1 MRPKLVALGCTVAG
15 ALGFLALPS
24 GAAHATALPKP
35 AMSVSTPPGGY
46 AYGTKVTVT
55 VTLKA
60 KLAGG
65 TVSLYA
71 TPAGRTR
78 TLVEKGKVNAAGKL
92 YPVYPLTTT
101 TTFTAVFAG
110 SADNAPATASRTV
123 TPAARVTDA
132 ITGYYTTV
140 TISGISYRVFHASG
154 TLTLHSTVTPNKH
167 GECLEP
173 ETEQY
178 DAGSGWDADTTYG
191 CDYLDSQS
199 HDAAPFTL
207 GQAAGDQ
214 YRVRSDYMRSAKDT
228 TNLSSS
234 GPWLYFEVVK

>member
-1 MRPKLVALGCTVAG
+1 MRPRLVALGCTVAG
-15 ALGFLALPS
+15 ALGLLALPS
-24 GAAHATALPKP
+24 AAHAAALPKP
-35 AMSVSTPPGGY
+35 PMSVSTPAGSY
-46 AYGTKVTVT
+46 VYGARVTLT

-71 TPAGRTR
+71 TPVGGAR
-78 TLVEKGKVNAAGKL
+78 TLLVKGKVNSAGKF
-92 YPVYPLTTT
+92 YRVYSIAKT

-123 TPAARVTDA
+123 SAAARVADA
-132 ITGYYTTV
+132 ITGYYTTTV
-140 TISGISYRVFHASG
+140 ISGVSYRVFHSTG
-154 TLTLHSTVTPNKH
+154 TLALHSTVTPNKH

-178 DAGSGWDADTTYG
+178 DTGTGWDADTKYG
-191 CDYLDSQS
+191 CDSLNPTS
-199 HDAAPFTL
+199 HDTAPYTL
-207 GQAAGDQ
+207 KQALGDR
-214 YRVRSDYMRSAKDT
+214 YRIRGDYIRGAKDNA
-228 TNLSSS
+228 NLSAD